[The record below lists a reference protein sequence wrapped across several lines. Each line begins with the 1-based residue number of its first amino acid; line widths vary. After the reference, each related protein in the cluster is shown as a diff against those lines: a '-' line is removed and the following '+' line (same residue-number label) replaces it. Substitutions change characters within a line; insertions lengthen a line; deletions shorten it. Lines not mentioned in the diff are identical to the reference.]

1 MLAAGGPAS
10 ICVRQANHSPKN
22 LSGVGGPPCSRLPAE
37 ALRMVEGARSLWY
50 EPEPMNRGVSLL
62 LLWIAF
68 LPSHAAPAGAAD
80 FAGEADRYLARLEQ
94 QSQFSGTVLVARR
107 GQVLLKQGYGL
118 ANREHGVANTPQT
131 KFRLGSVTKQF
142 TAMCILMLEEQH
154 KLHITDPIAHYVP
167 DCPKAWEPI
176 TIEHLL
182 THTSGIPGFT
192 EFPDNLQHERLPATV
207 EATVG
212 RFRDKP
218 LGFAPGERFK
228 YSNSGYVLLGYIIE
242 RVTGQKYETVVAEKI
257 FAPLG
262 MKNSGY
268 DHPSTVLTH
277 RAAGYSRKDE
287 ALVNC
292 VHFEMDTPHAAGA
305 LYSTVEDLLLWDQA
319 LYTEKLVPA
328 SRLEAMFT
336 PRKGEYGYGWFL
348 HEQGSRKYMEHGGG
362 IAGFVT
368 SIARYPEDRVVI
380 IVLCNFDTAQPGK
393 ISRDLAD
400 MLFRGGGRVKTE
412 PS

>member
-1 MLAAGGPAS
+1 
-10 ICVRQANHSPKN
+10 
-22 LSGVGGPPCSRLPAE
+22 
-37 ALRMVEGARSLWY
+37 MVEGIRSLWY
-50 EPEPMNRGVSLL
+50 ERKSMNRVVPFL
-62 LLWIAF
+62 LLWAAC
-68 LPSHAAPAGAAD
+68 PHAYGATASASSFAEQAD
-80 FAGEADRYLARLEQ
+80 QYLGRLEQ
-94 QSQFSGTVLVARR
+94 EGKFSGAVLVAQG
-107 GQVLLKQGYGL
+107 GQVLLKQGYSL

-142 TAMCILMLEEQH
+142 TAMCILMLAEQN
-154 KLHITDPIAHYVP
+154 KLRVTDPVAQYVP
-167 DCPKAWEPI
+167 DCPKPWEPI

-192 EFPDNLQHERLPATV
+192 DFPDNLQHERLPTTV
-207 EATVG
+207 EATVN

-218 LGFAPGERFK
+218 LDFVPGERFK

-242 RVTGQKYETVVAEKI
+242 RVTGQKYEAVVSEKL
-257 FAPLG
+257 FSPLG

-268 DHPSTVLTH
+268 DHPSTVLTN
-277 RAAGYSRKDE
+277 RAAGYSRQHG

-328 SRLEAMFT
+328 ARLEAMFT
-336 PRKGEYGYGWFL
+336 ARKGDYGYGWFIRQ
-348 HEQGSRKYMEHGGG
+348 QGKRKCVEHGGG

-368 SIARYPEDRVVI
+368 SIARYPEDKVVI
-380 IVLCNFDTAQPGK
+380 VVLCNFDTAQPGK
-393 ISRDLAD
+393 ISRELAE
-400 MLFRGGGRVKTE
+400 MLFRDGG
-412 PS
+412 

>member
-1 MLAAGGPAS
+1 
-10 ICVRQANHSPKN
+10 
-22 LSGVGGPPCSRLPAE
+22 
-37 ALRMVEGARSLWY
+37 MVEGTLSLWY
-50 EPEPMNRGVSLL
+50 ERRSMKRVVPFL
-62 LLWIAF
+62 LLWAAC
-68 LPSHAAPAGAAD
+68 SHAYGATTSASSFAERAD
-80 FAGEADRYLARLEQ
+80 QYLRRLEQ
-94 QSQFSGTVLVARR
+94 EGKFSGAVLVSQR
-107 GQVLLKQGYGL
+107 GQVLLKQGYSF

-154 KLHITDPIAHYVP
+154 KLHITDPIAQYVP
-167 DCPKAWEPI
+167 ECPKTWEPI

-192 EFPDNLQHERLPATV
+192 DFPDNLQHERLPTTV

-218 LGFAPGERFK
+218 LDFAPGERFK

-242 RVTGQKYETVVAEKI
+242 RVTGQKYETVVSEKI

-262 MKNSGY
+262 MKDSGY
-268 DHPSTVLTH
+268 DHPSTVLTN
-277 RAAGYSRKDE
+277 RAAGYSRQDGV
-287 ALVNC
+287 LVNC

-328 SRLEAMFT
+328 ARLEAMFVA
-336 PRKGEYGYGWFL
+336 RKGDYGYGWFI
-348 HEQGSRKYMEHGGG
+348 HDKADRKYMEHGGG

-368 SIARYPEDRVVI
+368 SIARYPADKVVI
-380 IVLCNFDTAQPGK
+380 IVLCNFDTADAGK
-393 ISRDLAD
+393 VSRELAAI
-400 MLFRGGGRVKTE
+400 LFRNGG
-412 PS
+412 